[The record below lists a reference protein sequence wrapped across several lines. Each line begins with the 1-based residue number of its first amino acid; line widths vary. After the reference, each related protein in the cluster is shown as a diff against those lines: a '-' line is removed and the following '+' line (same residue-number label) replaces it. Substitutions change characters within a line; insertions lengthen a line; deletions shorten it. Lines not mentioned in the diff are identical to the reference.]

1 MHQSPRVLITY
12 LRLITYLGQRI
23 EFNLHVTCMP
33 TPGMHSKAVY
43 TVPVNSLESL
53 RFFHNHL
60 RLFQFLKE
68 FDQKYSKILLK

>member
-1 MHQSPRVLITY
+1 MTY
-12 LRLITYLGQRI
+12 LAHRI

-43 TVPVNSLESL
+43 TVLVNSLESL

-60 RLFQFLKE
+60 RSFQ
-68 FDQKYSKILLK
+68 